1 MIIMVKR
8 IFLFVVMSVLIT
20 VSFGWNED
28 QAAAKAA
35 GGYTLDANGSRVND
49 VYIHEGKAY
58 VPLHSLA
65 LALGYKVSYSL
76 QEEFDNYHHYDL
88 TSASGPLVS
97 VWGNA
102 NWGYTIVRRAAQEM
116 SVNDINI
123 YTPARLC
130 PAESDNCS
138 LDKSRYE
145 GPFIFKNTLYVPVRD
160 MAKAFNLK
168 LTLTMTQEGRTLHL
182 ASH

>member
-1 MIIMVKR
+1 MI
-8 IFLFVVMSVLIT
+8 MSILIA
-20 VSFGWNED
+20 VSFGSNGE
-28 QAAAKAA
+28 QAAAKAS
-35 GGYTLDANGSRVND
+35 GGYTLHANGSSVND

-58 VPLHSLA
+58 VPLNSLA
-65 LALGYKVSYSL
+65 WALGYKVNYSL
-76 QEEFDNYHHYDL
+76 QEEFDNFHHYDL
-88 TSASGPLVS
+88 TSTSNPLVS
-97 VWGNA
+97 IWGNA

-116 SVNDINI
+116 SVNDVNI

-138 LDKSRYE
+138 LDESRYE

-168 LTLTMTQEGRTLHL
+168 LTLTLTQEGRTLHL
-182 ASH
+182 SSH